1 MGVAQATGTVQ
12 FLAAGLI
19 IIAAWFAINGI
30 VAFAEHTVHQLA
42 HGGQF
47 DPAPWIL
54 LNLIFSFEA
63 FFTGSLVII
72 AARASAI
79 KDEAREE
86 ADAKHREA
94 LAQSQLE
101 LLKQNVDL
109 TEQVHKLSEQIHAFV
124 CTDKQD
130 APGAAAARSPGRRQ
144 GEGSPGRSG
153 PSR

>member
-19 IIAAWFAINGI
+19 IIAAWFGING
-30 VAFAEHTVHQLA
+30 VVPFAEHTIHALA
-42 HGGQF
+42 HGGKF

-79 KDEAREE
+79 KDAAREE
-86 ADAKHREA
+86 ADAKHREE
-94 LAQSQLE
+94 LAQTQLD
-101 LLKQNVDL
+101 LLKQNTDL
-109 TEQVHKLSEQIHAFV
+109 TEQVHKLSEEIHAFV
-124 CTDKQD
+124 CADKR
-130 APGAAAARSPGRRQ
+130 G
-144 GEGSPGRSG
+144 
-153 PSR
+153 